1 MDASEPYQSDQRL
14 LAAKTLLRGEKVLPS
29 GLGLL
34 LAAGALLVSV
44 VLLTSIMSSGPK
56 AVAASVQAAPKADFQ
71 LSGSAFPDAQSTPA
85 LPSGSE
91 PTR

>member
-1 MDASEPYQSDQRL
+1 MDASQPHQPDQRL
-14 LAAKTLLRGEKVLPS
+14 LAAQTLLQGEKALPS

-34 LAAGALLVSV
+34 MAAGALLVSV
-44 VLLTSIMSSGPK
+44 VLMASVVSAGPK
-56 AVAASVQAAPKADFQ
+56 AVAASVQAAPQADFQ
-71 LSGSAFPDAQSTPA
+71 LSGSAFPDAQSAPA